1 MKTISEQFDERFVI
15 HSKKVNYGRGTHTE
29 NYAKWQGIHLEPV
42 EFVGKIKQF
51 YNKKL
56 AELEKENRILRAEN
70 DNHSQTIAKLTGDLK
85 KEHDIYCDEL
95 VKQNNM
101 VLNKTIKEMADDIIN
116 AIKDEDDWLEMHK
129 IESKFE
135 SGKSVGVARALALAE
150 TVIKKYIWQ
159 QHKKY

>member
-56 AELEKENRILRAEN
+56 AGLEKENRILRAEN

-85 KEHDIYCDEL
+85 KQKKEHAIYCDEL
-95 VKQNNM
+95 VKQNDM
-101 VLNKTIKEMADDIIN
+101 VLKKTLKEILKRYKEI
-116 AIKDEDDWLEMHK
+116 
-129 IESKFE
+129 
-135 SGKSVGVARALALAE
+135 
-150 TVIKKYIWQ
+150 IKKYI
-159 QHKKY
+159 